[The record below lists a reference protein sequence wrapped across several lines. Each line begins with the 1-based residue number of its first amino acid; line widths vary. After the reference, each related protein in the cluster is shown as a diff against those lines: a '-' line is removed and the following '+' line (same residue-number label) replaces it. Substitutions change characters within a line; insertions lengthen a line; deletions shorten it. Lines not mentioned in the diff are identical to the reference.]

1 MSWLSQT
8 ALWWTLGYMHPF
20 EQWLSLNICPGVG
33 LVNQMIVLF
42 FVFVLTPTFIY
53 FFKLIGYA
61 ACEIL
66 VPHQRSDP
74 CPLYWKYGVPTIEL
88 PGKSHRHVFN
98 TWDSNT
104 FQKSQL
110 TLCFILSFLFNIAKW
125 LSPNYSEH
133 CGIFLQFFFFFFFF
147 WCVWLL
153 QLLSW

>member
-1 MSWLSQT
+1 MVSPYINLRKLDIFSFTFQHAFVKKKHLSIWTILKASTEFAITPLHPMPWLLGFKAHGTT
-8 ALWWTLGYMHPF
+8 AP
-20 EQWLSLNICPGVG
+20 QPGTEPTVP
-33 LVNQMIVLF
+33 
-42 FVFVLTPTFIY
+42 TP
-53 FFKLIGYA
+53 
-61 ACEIL
+61 E
-66 VPHQRSDP
+66 DE
-74 CPLYWKYGVPTIEL
+74 VPTIEL

-133 CGIFLQFFFFFFFF
+133 CGIFLQFFFFFFF

-153 QLLSW
+153 QLIYL